1 MTQKVEVPNTQ
12 IPTAGKLSIDDI
24 LLSMGEKGK
33 DYAAARAGHSAEQP
47 VAEEKEIP
55 ETVQEP
61 ESNETEATATAEEE
75 EEVPQAADEAAASV
89 AEQQSAEAEVTA
101 DKADDTEDE
110 SEAAYEEETVTEA
123 PAETGAERPIR
134 RPLPRRSVAEAA
146 VAINALSRLIQRMQ
160 VLLSGLHRQKHRDL
174 SQRRIRRMYHR
185 ILARHAKRR
194 PVRNF
199 WRQPGRICI
208 QELRCASGMNVPR
221 WQM

>member
-1 MTQKVEVPNTQ
+1 M
-12 IPTAGKLSIDDI
+12 
-24 LLSMGEKGK
+24 
-33 DYAAARAGHSAEQP
+33 
-47 VAEEKEIP
+47 
-55 ETVQEP
+55 QEP

-75 EEVPQAADEAAASV
+75 EGVPQAADEAAASV
-89 AEQQSAEAEVTA
+89 AEQQPAEAEVTA

-146 VAINALSRLIQRMQ
+146 VEDLTDAQREALQYTSNPERLLRNKRSLPTYTEDAGPAVRAASEEAQ
-160 VLLSGLHRQKHRDL
+160 GFP
-174 SQRRIRRMYHR
+174 QRRIRRMYHR

-208 QELRCASGMNVPR
+208 QELRCASGMNVQR